1 MNENIGEEH
10 VAYFVNNNV
19 LGQSKINRIVQH
31 FAKMPQVQERL
42 TVQIAEK
49 LKEIFETDNVPS
61 FIDVKHLVRNIRGVR
76 DRKISAIPSLCS
88 GVFNENVNK
97 EEFLKQISLD
107 SKIDL

>member
-1 MNENIGEEH
+1 MNENIGDGH
-10 VAYFVNNNV
+10 VAYFADNNV
-19 LGQSKINRIVQH
+19 TRQSKINRIVQH
-31 FAKMPQVQERL
+31 FAERPQVQERL
-42 TVQIAEK
+42 TFQITEK
-49 LKEIFETDNVPS
+49 LKETFETDNVPS
-61 FIDVKHLVRNIRGVR
+61 VIDVKHLVRNIRGVR